1 MPSLLSDE
9 LLRDVMAAGQTDV
22 LVGLPTQNHADT
34 AGAVARAVMSA
45 FSGPFV
51 RERTVLLK
59 LDGGST
65 DGTPEVVR
73 SAAIQQS
80 GDIVSGQYA
89 LRTIHRITAPY
100 HGLPGRGSAVRIIFT
115 VAQLLRARAVF
126 IPDPTAAALEV
137 GDVAAWIGAVLAGGA
152 DYVKP
157 AIPRSNGEGPLV
169 TQIVRPLFRA
179 ACGARLLE
187 PLDTQLAC
195 SGGFAASALA
205 KDFWGLPDAEVGLDA
220 YLTTHG
226 LTGAFRLLQV
236 GTAASAH
243 VDAERRPRTSELFQQ
258 VIGAVF
264 HALARSFDLWAGTK
278 GSFEVAISGR
288 VPIAPPRSSTFDLGS
303 FTEAFGSGVDALVP
317 LLASVLGPPLL
328 ERLRAVGRTTPIA
341 LDDELWVSIV
351 FAFLRAAVQATFAP
365 QELAQML
372 EPLYLG
378 RVASFLN
385 DIATGDAGEKL
396 EQLAVVFEEQ
406 KPSLVGAVRSQEDDN
421 EGHRVGAAGGGA

>member
-34 AGAVARAVMSA
+34 AGAVASAVMSA

-51 RERTVLLK
+51 RERTVLLN

-73 SAAIQQS
+73 SAAMQS
-80 GDIVSGQYA
+80 GDIVSANYA

-100 HGLPGRGSAVRIIFT
+100 HGLPGRGSALQIMFT
-115 VAQLLRARAVF
+115 VAELLRARAVF
-126 IPDPTAAALEV
+126 IPDPTAAAIDID
-137 GDVAAWIGAVLAGGA
+137 DVAAWIRAVLAGGA

-157 AIPRSNGEGPLV
+157 AIPRSSGDGPLI

-195 SGGFAASALA
+195 SGRFAASSLA
-205 KDFWGLPDAEVGLDA
+205 KDFWGLPDAEVCLDA
-220 YLTTHG
+220 FLTTHG
-226 LTGAFRLLQV
+226 LTGEFRLLQV

-264 HALARSFDLWAGTK
+264 HALGRTFDLWADTK
-278 GSFEVAISGR
+278 GSSEVAIQGR
-288 VPIAPPRSSTFDLGS
+288 VPIAPTRSPTFNLAS
-303 FTEAFGSGVDALVP
+303 FTEAFGTGVDALAP
-317 LLASVLGPPLL
+317 LLASVMGPPLL
-328 ERLRAVGRTTPIA
+328 DRLRAAAQTTPMA
-341 LDDELWVSIV
+341 LDDELWASIV
-351 FAFLRAAVQATFAP
+351 FAFLRAAVQETAAP

-378 RVASFLN
+378 RVVSFLN
-385 DIATGDAGEKL
+385 DVRTGDALDKL
-396 EQLAVVFEEQ
+396 ERLALVFEEQ
-406 KPSLVGAVRSQEDDN
+406 KPSLVRALRSQEDDN
-421 EGHRVGAAGGGA
+421 EPKRLRAAGGRA

>member
-1 MPSLLSDE
+1 MPSLVSDE

-22 LVGLPTQNHADT
+22 LVGLPTHNHANT
-34 AGAVARAVMSA
+34 AGAVAGAVMSA

-51 RERTVLLK
+51 RERTVLLN

-73 SAAIQQS
+73 SAAMQS

-100 HGLPGRGSAVRIIFT
+100 HGLPGRGSALRIMFT
-115 VAQLLRARAVF
+115 VAGLLRARAVF
-126 IPDPTAAALEV
+126 ILDPTAAAINTD
-137 GDVAAWIGAVLAGGA
+137 DVSAWIGAVLAGGA

-157 AIPRSNGEGPLV
+157 AIPRSSGEGPLI

-179 ACGARLLE
+179 TCGARLLE

-195 SGGFAASALA
+195 SGRFAASALT
-205 KDFWGLPDAEVGLDA
+205 KDFWSLPDAEVGLDA
-220 YLTTHG
+220 FLTTHG
-226 LTGAFRLLQV
+226 LTGEFRLLQV

-264 HALARSFDLWAGTK
+264 HALARSFDLWADIK
-278 GSFEVAISGR
+278 GSSDVVIQGR
-288 VPIAPPRSSTFDLGS
+288 VPIAPTRSPTFDLAS
-303 FTEAFGSGVDALVP
+303 FTEAFKTGVDALAP
-317 LLASVLGPPLL
+317 LLVSVIGAPLL
-328 ERLRAVGRTTPIA
+328 ERLRAAAQTTPIN
-341 LDDELWVSIV
+341 LPDELWASIV
-351 FAFLRAAVQATFAP
+351 FAFLRAAVQATAAP

-378 RVASFLN
+378 RVVSFQD
-385 DIATGDAGEKL
+385 DIATGEARERL
-396 EQLAVVFEEQ
+396 EQLALVFEEQ
-406 KPSLVGAVRSQEDDN
+406 KPSVVGAVRSEEDDN
-421 EGHRVGAAGGGA
+421 EGKRVGAAGGGA

>member
-1 MPSLLSDE
+1 MPSLLSDD

-51 RERTVLLK
+51 RQRTVLLN

-73 SAAIQQS
+73 SAAMQS
-80 GDIVSGQYA
+80 ADVVSGQYA

-100 HGLPGRGSAVRIIFT
+100 HGLPGRGSALRIMFT
-115 VAQLLRARAVF
+115 VAELLRARAVF
-126 IPDPTAAALEV
+126 ILDPTAAAIEV
-137 GDVAAWIGAVLAGGA
+137 DDVAAWIGAVLTGGA

-157 AIPRSNGEGPLV
+157 AIPRSSGDGPLI

-195 SGGFAASALA
+195 SGRFAASALA

-220 YLTTHG
+220 FLTTHA
-226 LTGAFRLLQV
+226 LTRQFRLLQV

-264 HALARSFDLWAGTK
+264 HALARTLDLWADTR
-278 GSFEVAISGR
+278 GSSEVAISGR
-288 VPIAPPRSSTFDLGS
+288 VPLAPTRSPIFNLAS
-303 FTEAFGSGVDALVP
+303 FTAAFGTGVDALAP
-317 LLASVLGPPLL
+317 LLASVIGPSLL
-328 ERLRAVGRTTPIA
+328 DRLRAVAQTTPVA
-341 LDDELWVSIV
+341 LDDQLWASII
-351 FAFLRAAVQATFAP
+351 FAFLRAAVQATATP
-365 QELAQML
+365 RELAQML

-378 RVASFLN
+378 RVVSFLN
-385 DIATGDAGEKL
+385 DIATGDGGEKL
-396 EQLAVVFEEQ
+396 ERLALVFEEQ
-406 KPSLVGAVRSQEDDN
+406 KPSLVREVRSQEDHD
-421 EGHRVGAAGGGA
+421 EGKRFGAADGGA

>member
-22 LVGLPTQNHADT
+22 LVGLPTQNHAHT
-34 AGAVARAVMSA
+34 AGAVAGVVMSA

-51 RERTVLLK
+51 RERTVLLN

-73 SAAIQQS
+73 SAAMQS
-80 GDIVSGQYA
+80 GDILSGQYA

-100 HGLPGRGSAVRIIFT
+100 HGVPGRSSALRIIFT
-115 VAQLLRARAVF
+115 VAELLRARAVF
-126 IPDPTAAALEV
+126 IPDPTAAAIDID
-137 GDVAAWIGAVLAGGA
+137 DVTTWIRAVLSGSA

-157 AIPRSNGEGPLV
+157 AIPRSSGDGPLI

-195 SGGFAASALA
+195 SGRFAASALA
-205 KDFWGLPDAEVGLDA
+205 KDFWSLPDAEVGLDA
-220 YLTTHG
+220 FLTAHALIG
-226 LTGAFRLLQV
+226 EFRLLQV

-243 VDAERRPRTSELFQQ
+243 IDAERRPRTSELFQQ
-258 VIGAVF
+258 VVGAVF
-264 HALARSFDLWAGTK
+264 HALARSFDLWADIK
-278 GSFEVAISGR
+278 GSFEVAIEGR
-288 VPIAPPRSSTFDLGS
+288 VPTAPTQSPTFNLAS
-303 FTEAFGSGVDALVP
+303 FTEVFRTGVDALAP
-317 LLASVLGPPLL
+317 LLASVMGPPLL
-328 ERLRAVGRTTPIA
+328 ERLRAAAQTSPIA
-341 LDDELWVSIV
+341 LDDELWASIV
-351 FAFLRAAVQATFAP
+351 FAFLRAAVQATVAP

-378 RVASFLN
+378 RVVSFLN
-385 DIATGDAGEKL
+385 DIATGDAVDKL
-396 EQLAVVFEEQ
+396 EQLALAFEGQ
-406 KPSLVGAVRSQEDDN
+406 KPSLVEALRSQEDDD
-421 EGHRVGAAGGGA
+421 EGKRVGAAGGGT

>member
-34 AGAVARAVMSA
+34 AGAVASAVMSA

-51 RERTVLLK
+51 RERTVLLN

-73 SAAIQQS
+73 SAAMQS
-80 GDIVSGQYA
+80 GDIVSANYA

-100 HGLPGRGSAVRIIFT
+100 HGLPGRGSALRIMFT
-115 VAQLLRARAVF
+115 VAELLRARAVF
-126 IPDPTAAALEV
+126 IPDPTAAAIDID
-137 GDVAAWIGAVLAGGA
+137 DVAAWIRAVLAGGA

-157 AIPRSNGEGPLV
+157 AIPRSSGDGPLI

-195 SGGFAASALA
+195 SGRFAASSLA

-220 YLTTHG
+220 FLTTHG
-226 LTGAFRLLQV
+226 LTGEFRLLQV

-264 HALARSFDLWAGTK
+264 HALGRTFDLWADTK
-278 GSFEVAISGR
+278 GSSEVAIQGR
-288 VPIAPPRSSTFDLGS
+288 VPIAPTRSPTFNLAS
-303 FTEAFGSGVDALVP
+303 FTEAFGTGVDALAP
-317 LLASVLGPPLL
+317 LLASVMGPPLL
-328 ERLRAVGRTTPIA
+328 DRLRAAAQTTPMA
-341 LDDELWVSIV
+341 LDDELWASIV
-351 FAFLRAAVQATFAP
+351 FAFLRAAVQETAAP

-378 RVASFLN
+378 RVVSFLN
-385 DIATGDAGEKL
+385 DVGTGDALDKL
-396 EQLAVVFEEQ
+396 ERLALVFEEQ
-406 KPSLVGAVRSQEDDN
+406 KPSLVRALRSQEDDN
-421 EGHRVGAAGGGA
+421 EPKRLRAAGGRA

>member
-51 RERTVLLK
+51 RERTVLLN

-73 SAAIQQS
+73 SAAMQS

-100 HGLPGRGSAVRIIFT
+100 HGVPGRGSALRIMFT
-115 VAQLLRARAVF
+115 VAELLRARAVF
-126 IPDPTAAALEV
+126 IPDPTAAAIDV
-137 GDVAAWIGAVLAGGA
+137 DDVAAWIRAVLTGGA

-157 AIPRSNGEGPLV
+157 AIPRSSGDGPLI

-179 ACGARLLE
+179 ACGVRLLE

-195 SGGFAASALA
+195 SGRFAASALA
-205 KDFWGLPDAEVGLDA
+205 KDFWSLPDAEVGLDA
-220 YLTTHG
+220 FLTTHG
-226 LTGAFRLLQV
+226 LTGEFRLLQV

-264 HALARSFDLWAGTK
+264 HALARSFDLWADTK
-278 GSFEVAISGR
+278 GSSEVAISGR
-288 VPIAPPRSSTFDLGS
+288 VPIAPTAVADLRPRILHRGVPDRGRR
-303 FTEAFGSGVDALVP
+303 ARAPPRFGD
-317 LLASVLGPPLL
+317 
-328 ERLRAVGRTTPIA
+328 
-341 LDDELWVSIV
+341 
-351 FAFLRAAVQATFAP
+351 RAAAPRASARCRPDDAHRPRRRALGVHRLCFSARRRPDDGPP

-378 RVASFLN
+378 RVVSFLN
-385 DIATGDAGEKL
+385 DIATGDAVEKL
-396 EQLAVVFEEQ
+396 ERLALMFEEQ